1 MTIEKAYYISEL
13 EEIMDD
19 LSPDIM
25 NNGSPNQGMRIHA
38 ALTYLLPLLKGE
50 ADDY

>member
-13 EEIMDD
+13 EQIVDD

-25 NNGSPNQGMRIHA
+25 NDGSPNQDMRIHA
-38 ALTYLLPLLKGE
+38 ALTYLLPLLKKE
-50 ADDY
+50 REE